1 MFDDQVC
8 ICQCDA
14 ISSLLGLCLSKLP
27 GFGSFSFFSLAWSN
41 LFRKIEHLHSWKK
54 KQQAKTYGES
64 PTLLFRS
71 PNLGHFKK
79 KNTNMVKFADDK
91 YSQHMLI

>member
-1 MFDDQVC
+1 MIKSASVSVMPSAPFWGSAYPNSLVL
-8 ICQCDA
+8 A
-14 ISSLLGLCLSKLP
+14 VFRFFLWRGATFSERLNISIVG
-27 GFGSFSFFSLAWSN
+27 
-41 LFRKIEHLHSWKK
+41 KK

>member
-27 GFGSFSFFSLAWSN
+27 GFGSFSFFFVEQPFPKDWTSPYL
-41 LFRKIEHLHSWKK
+41 EK

-71 PNLGHFKK
+71 PNLGNFKM